1 MDKDIINRLH
11 KDFED
16 YVHQENGIEF
26 WYARDLQK
34 LLGYAKWQNFQLILE
49 KAKLSCQSA
58 NVLISHHFADV
69 SKLINAGKGAVREI
83 ADVKLTRY
91 ACYLVAQNGDPR
103 KEEIAFAQ
111 SYFAVQTRRQE
122 LIEERIHDMERLE
135 ARGQLTQSEK
145 RLSQNLYERGVD
157 DVGFAV
163 IRSKGDEALFG
174 GYTTKEMKQRLSVP
188 EKKPLADHLPTVTI
202 TAKNL
207 ATEITNFNVVDK
219 DIRGQDA
226 ICGEHVQNN
235 SDVRDLLIR
244 RGIVPENLPAE
255 EDVKKIE
262 RRVKSQNKK
271 LPESSQ
277 GFGKN
282 SR

>member
-1 MDKDIINRLH
+1 MDKDIIVRLH

-16 YVHQENGIEF
+16 YVRMEDGVEF

-34 LLGYAKWQNFQLILE
+34 LLGYTKWQNFQLILE

-58 NVLISHHFADV
+58 NVSISHHFADV
-69 SKLINAGKGAVREI
+69 SKMVSIGSGSKREI
-83 ADVKLTRY
+83 TDVKLTRY

-135 ARGQLTQSEK
+135 ARSQLTQSEK

-157 DVGFAV
+157 NDGFAI

-174 GYTTKEMKQRLSVP
+174 GYTTKEMKQRLSIP

-207 ATEITNFNVVDK
+207 AAEITNFNVVDK
-219 DIRGQDA
+219 DIRGQGA
-226 ICGEHVQNN
+226 ICDEHVLNN

-255 EDVKKIE
+255 KDIKKIE
-262 RRVKSQNKK
+262 RRVKSQDKK
-271 LPESSQ
+271 LPESFH
-277 GFGKN
+277 GFE
-282 SR
+282 

>member
-1 MDKDIINRLH
+1 MDKDIITRLH
-11 KDFED
+11 RNFED
-16 YVHQENGIEF
+16 YVQLENGIEF

-34 LLGYAKWQNFQLILE
+34 LLGYTKWQNFQLILE

-58 NVLISHHFADV
+58 NVAISDHFADV
-69 SKLINAGKGAVREI
+69 SKMVSLGSGSKREI

-111 SYFAVQTRRQE
+111 SYFAIQTRRQE

-135 ARGQLTQSEK
+135 ARSQLTQSEK

-157 DVGFAV
+157 DIGFAI

-174 GYTTKEMKQRLSVP
+174 GYTTKEMKQRLAVP

-219 DIRGQDA
+219 DIKGQDA
-226 ICGEHVQNN
+226 ICDEHVLNN

-244 RGIVPENLPAE
+244 RGIIPENLPAE
-255 EDVKKIE
+255 EDIKKIE

-271 LPESSQ
+271 LPASSP
-277 GFGKN
+277 GFQKN
-282 SR
+282 